1 MRSSRTLLACR
12 ARRLPKQ
19 CWKVVW
25 EGRSGGGGQ
34 GRVRWEPNSWEQ
46 SAFESPF
53 LGLSL
58 HKLSKRFLTGP
69 LRTFCSRYFD
79 VIARPFGGGRR
90 AVWKRLQP
98 DSKTFQPTRKRL
110 QSARCSLFGLRFSH
124 LTFWI
129 LWFIP
134 HTSHFA
140 PHTFHLTFHTSHL
153 TPPISHFTLFPY
165 TSHLTSHSSHFTPH
179 DSTQPGSDSCQL
191 GRDSSQPVRDCSKPG
206 KDTSQSGT
214 DSSQPVWRFEVCG
227 VIV

>member
-12 ARRLPKQ
+12 ARRLRKQ
-19 CWKVVW
+19 CWKVVS
-25 EGRSGGGGQ
+25 EGRSGGGQ
-34 GRVRWEPNSWEQ
+34 GRVRWEANSWEQ
-46 SAFESPF
+46 SVFESSF

-90 AVWKRLQP
+90 AVWKRLLP
-98 DSKTFQPTRKRL
+98 DSKTFQPARKRL

-129 LWFIP
+129 LRLIP

-140 PHTFHLTFHTSHL
+140 PHTFHLTPHISHFTPHTSHL
-153 TPPISHFTLFPY
+153 TLYTFP
-165 TSHLTSHSSHFTPH
+165 LHFTPH
-179 DSTQPGSDSCQL
+179 LSLLPLHTA
-191 GRDSSQPVRDCSKPG
+191 
-206 KDTSQSGT
+206 
-214 DSSQPVWRFEVCG
+214 
-227 VIV
+227 